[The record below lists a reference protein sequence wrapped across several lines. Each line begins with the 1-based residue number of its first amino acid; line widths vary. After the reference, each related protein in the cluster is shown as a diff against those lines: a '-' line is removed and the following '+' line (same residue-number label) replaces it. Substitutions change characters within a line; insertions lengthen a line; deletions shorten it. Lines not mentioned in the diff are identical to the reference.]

1 MKNKR
6 KSFCSNCDKKTW
18 HEILFEKSYQD
29 TGREDYDDCSKIV
42 VTECCGCEQPH
53 YFLSSWTQNKDGSKI
68 VCFDEWVFPPKSIHQ
83 SPRWYIDFAFSTVFD
98 DVGEKKHVL
107 DLLREV
113 HVALEKNCPRLG
125 IMGIRALFEHMM
137 ISKIG
142 DHKSFKSNLQ
152 EFQSKGFISKIQREA
167 VEHILEAGHAA
178 IHRSHTPSQGEL
190 IAALEIVEGLIET
203 LYINP
208 DKSRWISS
216 NVKKR

>member
-6 KSFCSNCDKKTW
+6 KWFCSNCDKETW
-18 HEILFEKSYQD
+18 HEILFEKSYHD
-29 TGREDYDDCSKIV
+29 TEREDYDHCSKIV

-53 YFLSSWTQNKDGSKI
+53 YFWSSWTQNKDGSEI
-68 VCFDEWVFPPKSIHQ
+68 ECFDEWVFPPKRIHQ
-83 SPRWYIDFAFSTVFD
+83 SPSWYIDFAFSTVFD
-98 DVGEKKHVL
+98 EAGEKKHVS
-107 DLLREV
+107 DILREV
-113 HVALEKNCPRLG
+113 HVALENNCPRLG

-152 EFQSKGFISKIQREA
+152 EFQSKGFISKIQREV

>member
-6 KSFCSNCDKKTW
+6 KSFCSNCDKETW

-53 YFLSSWTQNKDGSKI
+53 YFLSSWTQNKDGSEI
-68 VCFDEWVFPPKSIHQ
+68 DCFDEWVFPPKRIHQ
-83 SPRWYIDFAFSTVFD
+83 SPSWYIDFAFSTVFD
-98 DVGEKKHVL
+98 EAGEKKHVS

-113 HVALEKNCPRLG
+113 HVALENNCPRLG

-167 VEHILEAGHAA
+167 VKHILEAGHAA

-190 IAALEIVEGLIET
+190 VAALEIVEGLIET

>member
-68 VCFDEWVFPPKSIHQ
+68 DCFDEWVFPPKSIHQ
-83 SPRWYIDFAFSTVFD
+83 SPSWYIDFAFSTVFD
-98 DVGEKKHVL
+98 DVGEKKHVS

-113 HVALEKNCPRLG
+113 HVALEKNCPRL
-125 IMGIRALFEHMM
+125 E
-137 ISKIG
+137 KV
-142 DHKSFKSNLQ
+142 
-152 EFQSKGFISKIQREA
+152 KGSSLR
-167 VEHILEAGHAA
+167 LTPLLAGSA
-178 IHRSHTPSQGEL
+178 HTPPIKGVRADCDARGSTASVMWL
-190 IAALEIVEGLIET
+190 
-203 LYINP
+203 
-208 DKSRWISS
+208 
-216 NVKKR
+216 KK